1 MWRFSIVV
9 LITTLLVVACNLQPA
24 VTVHDFSQ
32 LPVETAQDFSLILT
46 WSTGSLPPQ
55 YTYIYVVKLGPGLQ
69 GVLEYRPGYDLHDI
83 SRQWVADFTVSE
95 QQMNDLFEYLQSQD
109 MFRSNWKKGEPME
122 GSPGTSLILDVSG
135 NEFHVPS
142 ISILDRT
149 ELARVDAAIEA
160 IRTLVPQTIWDELD
174 ARQKEY
180 EANFEE

>member
-1 MWRFSIVV
+1 
-9 LITTLLVVACNLQPA
+9 
-24 VTVHDFSQ
+24 
-32 LPVETAQDFSLILT
+32 
-46 WSTGSLPPQ
+46 
-55 YTYIYVVKLGPGLQ
+55 
-69 GVLEYRPGYDLHDI
+69 
-83 SRQWVADFTVSE
+83 
-95 QQMNDLFEYLQSQD
+95 
-109 MFRSNWKKGEPME
+109 ME